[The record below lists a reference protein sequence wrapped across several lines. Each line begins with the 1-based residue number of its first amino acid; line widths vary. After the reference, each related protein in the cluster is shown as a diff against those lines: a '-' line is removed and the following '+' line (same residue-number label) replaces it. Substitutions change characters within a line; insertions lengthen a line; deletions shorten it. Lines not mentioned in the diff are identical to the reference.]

1 MPWPL
6 LLTTTKHNVK
16 NLDTSSNSI
25 QTSTEIDTNE
35 KEEEE
40 DNEEYN
46 WHELTIIE
54 HDVCYHYFFLT

>member
-6 LLTTTKHNVK
+6 LFTTTKHNVE

-25 QTSTEIDTNE
+25 QTSIEIDTNE

-46 WHELTIIE
+46 WHELTITE